1 MRQYIGVA
9 LTALAFV
16 ALLTMSFSPLAA
28 IPIAIYV
35 AGLALILWPE
45 KRRPAA
51 EAPPPP
57 PQPEAKPAT
66 PEELKKRPIRA
77 PEV

>member
-16 ALLTMSFSPLAA
+16 ILLMLSFSPLAA

-35 AGLALILWPE
+35 AGLALILWPRRE
-45 KRRPAA
+45 RPAA
-51 EAPPPP
+51 ATPPPP
-57 PQPEAKPAT
+57 PPSEARPTT